1 MRLTKLLREAREQS
15 KCSSNSISE
24 AYKKILGMFSQPDQF
39 AFYIRE
45 EIKQIRAQEHF
56 RNKGDRV
63 KVLEEIVEDM
73 ATLNAIVDNPNV
85 KSKYGEFTNLKKE
98 IAQNISDYTE
108 RYQAARKITDST
120 KKEEPKQKTVGEV
133 FTIAKNLCEIFERE
147 KYCDSVLAIICMK
160 VGNTREG
167 LKIFNED
174 YAEKIGESKYEG
186 RKDWSMLN
194 VESWNDFTRASV
206 FEAGRTNF
214 SLDFKDEKRKENGV
228 IVGNYRVRAVMRKKI
243 QSNANYSTPDLLR
256 LETEMSALK
265 NLEKTDYVLLKEN
278 NKGRFERVR
287 NSEFLSEIDKVLQ
300 IISHAFDHRAP
311 RQEVSKLLSQYSK
324 LLYDEIPNPDTDYF
338 KLKGENY
345 TLTIGVKAKGKVDD
359 HKVYV
364 SMEYKKL

>member
-1 MRLTKLLREAREQS
+1 M
-15 KCSSNSISE
+15 
-24 AYKKILGMFSQPDQF
+24 
-39 AFYIRE
+39 
-45 EIKQIRAQEHF
+45 
-56 RNKGDRV
+56 
-63 KVLEEIVEDM
+63 
-73 ATLNAIVDNPNV
+73 
-85 KSKYGEFTNLKKE
+85 
-98 IAQNISDYTE
+98 
-108 RYQAARKITDST
+108 
-120 KKEEPKQKTVGEV
+120 
-133 FTIAKNLCEIFERE
+133 
-147 KYCDSVLAIICMK
+147 LAIICMK
-160 VGNTREG
+160 AGNTREG

-174 YAEKIGESKYEG
+174 YAEKIGEPKYEG

-214 SLDFKDEKRKENGV
+214 SLDFKDEKRTSNGV
-228 IVGNYRVRAVMRKKI
+228 IIGNYRVRAVMRKKI
-243 QSNANYSTPDLLR
+243 QSNANYSAQDLLI

-265 NLEKTDYVLLKEN
+265 NLEKTDYALLKEN

-300 IISHAFDHRAP
+300 IVSHAFDHRAP

-364 SMEYKKL
+364 SMEYREV